1 MGKVLHASYSGYFPS
16 CIGEERTQ
24 GVLNGSLEDLMYIY
38 WRVKTWEIESVI
50 GQLLVG
56 DGPATWTF
64 NQGVTPLGSI
74 NANTEEELVC
84 GKTFL
89 QGASVSFEAE
99 TPPDPPSTISGDF
112 GMFFT
117 PTVSQN
123 ANGLYQITFY
133 IEFSLASTR
142 IFFSSLPASFG
153 ADQGAQVGEL
163 TIKPINIKTP
173 IYGSGSITGTMN
185 ISVRA
190 TEWWS
195 YGGTY
200 NTQTGEPL

>member
-1 MGKVLHASYSGYFPS
+1 MGKVLHASYSGYFPA

-24 GVLNGSLEDLMYIY
+24 GVLDGTLNDLMYIY

-56 DGPATWTF
+56 DGPDTWTF

-84 GKTFL
+84 GKTFIRGSQIPFATSFGSAAGDL
-89 QGASVSFEAE
+89 AIVYNSSASKN
-99 TPPDPPSTISGDF
+99 SG
-112 GMFFT
+112 
-117 PTVSQN
+117 
-123 ANGLYQITFY
+123 GLYQIFFY
-133 IEFSLASTR
+133 MIFEVAGGR
-142 IFFSSLPASFG
+142 IFSTNIQTP
-153 ADQGAQVGEL
+153 QGSQLGLL
-163 TIKPINIKTP
+163 TLKPINITTP